1 MLSIGEFSKL
11 CEVSTKTLRYY
22 DEIGLIRPDEI
33 NPDNGYRYYAVRQ
46 MKTMLMIGRL
56 KSYHFSLEEIKA
68 ILEAEADDAEERLS
82 AALHRKRRDMQERLG
97 SLERTLRQMNADL
110 ANLARGIP
118 LLAYIDRIDV
128 QLAAVPPMTIASTR
142 LMIRGEDDAAGY
154 GAYFA
159 RLYDRIAADGLTIAG
174 TPMTI
179 YHSSEY
185 SPAGHDTEFAIPV
198 EEAGDGTRRL
208 PESLCARA
216 VLKGAYPELK
226 SVYARLRAWIEE
238 EGYIVADAPYEVY
251 LTDPKQVND
260 AAESVTEVYFPIRKR

>member
-22 DEIGLIRPDEI
+22 DEIGLITPDEI

-46 MKTMLMIGRL
+46 LKTMLMISRL

-68 ILEAEADDAEERLS
+68 ILKAEPDDADERLG
-82 AALHRKRRDMQERLG
+82 AALHRKRQDMQVRLG
-97 SLERTLRQMNADL
+97 ALERTLRQMNADL

-118 LLAYIDRIDV
+118 LLAYVDRIDV
-128 QLAAVPPMTIASTR
+128 QLATVPPMTIASTR
-142 LMIRGEDDAAGY
+142 LMIRGEDYDAGY
-154 GAYFA
+154 GAFFA
-159 RLYDRIAADGLTIAG
+159 RLYERIAAEGLTLAG

-185 SPAGHDTEFAIPV
+185 NPSGNDTEFAIPV
-198 EEAGDGTRRL
+198 EEAGDGTREL
-208 PESLCARA
+208 PGRLCARA
-216 VLKGAYPELK
+216 VLKGAYPELQ
-226 SVYARLRAWIEE
+226 SVYARLREWIEE
-238 EGYIVADAPYEVY
+238 EGYVVADAPYEVY

-260 AAESVTEVYFPIRKR
+260 AAESVTEVYFPIRKN